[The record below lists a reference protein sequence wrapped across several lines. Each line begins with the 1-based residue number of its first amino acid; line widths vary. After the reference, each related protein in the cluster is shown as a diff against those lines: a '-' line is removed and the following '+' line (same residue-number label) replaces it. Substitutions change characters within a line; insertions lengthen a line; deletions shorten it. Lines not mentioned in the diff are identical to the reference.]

1 MPVKVI
7 GYVNKQFCFPPSLP
21 RSLAFICLCLC
32 LLLLAACGDSA
43 ASATVSPTTKP
54 AVKQVLVFPNVGVQD
69 LDNLDPTQG
78 GDQNTDQALTMIYS
92 GLVRLDQNL
101 NVLPDQ
107 ASWTIS
113 TDRKVYTF
121 YLKSGITFSDG
132 TPVTAQTYVY
142 ALTRALLPA
151 TSSNDV
157 LLFLGNIVGAA
168 NVNAGKTTTLSGV
181 RAVDALT
188 LMITLTKP
196 TEYFLQSLANPVAFP
211 VNQQVIERYGEDNWS
226 EDVAGNGVGTGPF
239 MVKVWQHNTKIV
251 LVPNPDYYGAHTHL
265 TEVDMIFVADAHTA
279 LQAYQGGQYS
289 LVWNILPTD
298 LAAARGL
305 AGFTSQSLLETDTL
319 FFNTQM
325 PPFNQLALRQAF
337 AYATDRT
344 TLVQSTLSN
353 GVVAAPTLVPPG
365 MPGYQPV
372 LTSLAFSHAKAQAA
386 LQSVYPDISQAPA
399 ITFSYP
405 SSLVSSGLATALQQ
419 MWQSALGL
427 QINLLPVETNAYNI
441 EVSKQQ
447 VQFGFEQWSADFA
460 DPYDLLAVNLLSTSP
475 ANEGKWTNTQFDQL
489 VQEAEQTTGAA
500 RLDLYAQAEQIA
512 INDVGWLPL
521 DHQLLAAVIP
531 PTVHGV
537 SLNHMGLYFGD
548 WSDVSL
554 LPR

>member
-1 MPVKVI
+1 MFLKAV
-7 GYVNKQFCFPPSLP
+7 GQVNKQFCFPPSLP
-21 RSLAFICLCLC
+21 RSLAFICFCLC
-32 LLLLAACGDSA
+32 LLFLAACGDSA

-54 AVKQVLVFPNVGVQD
+54 AVKQLLVFPNVGVQD
-69 LDNLDPTQG
+69 LDSLDPTQG

-107 ASWTIS
+107 ASWAVS

-151 TSSNDV
+151 TSGNNV

-181 RAVDALT
+181 RAVNALT
-188 LMITLTKP
+188 LEITLTKP
-196 TEYFLQSLANPVAFP
+196 TDYFLQALANPIAFP
-211 VNQQVIERYGEDNWS
+211 VNQQVVLRYGEDNWS
-226 EDVAGNGVGTGPF
+226 EDAAGSGVGTGPF
-239 MVKVWQHNTKIV
+239 MVKTWQHNTKIV
-251 LVPNPDYYGAHTHL
+251 LVPNPDYYSTHTRL

-279 LQAYQGGQYS
+279 FQAYQGGQYG
-289 LVWNILPTD
+289 LDWNILPAD
-298 LAAARGL
+298 LAAAHSL
-305 AGFTSQSLLETDTL
+305 AGFASQSLLETDTL

-353 GVVAAPTLVPPG
+353 GVVAAPTIVPPG

-372 LTSLAFSHAKAQAA
+372 PTGLAFSHAKAQAA
-386 LQSVYPDISQAPA
+386 LQSIYPDITQAPV

-405 SSLVSSGLATALQQ
+405 SSLVSSALATALQQ
-419 MWQSALGL
+419 MWQTTLGL

-447 VQFGFEQWSADFA
+447 VQFGFEQWNADFA

-475 ANEGKWTNTQFDQL
+475 DNEGKWTNAQFDQL
-489 VQEAEQTTGAA
+489 VQQAEQTSGAA

-521 DHQLLAAVIP
+521 DHQIMAAVVP

-548 WSDVSL
+548 WSNVYIV
-554 LPR
+554 PR